1 MDGIR
6 ISLDKKGYRSK
17 PESCEAARINSRIGK
32 YVEILDSP
40 GKICS
45 FVRDVGNMVIHITK
59 NILKILLKT

>member
-45 FVRDVGNMVIHITK
+45 FVRDVGK
-59 NILKILLKT
+59 NGYTFSPATFLNG

>member
-45 FVRDVGNMVIHITK
+45 FV
-59 NILKILLKT
+59 